1 MDSQRMYFFSS
12 RSFWI
17 ATGIEQCST
26 VAIIAKAFFL
36 LVIYTHAF
44 SPFISYILAR
54 LVVIIIIIIFCSS
67 FLGLSEN
74 GKLLTDDVCYLA
86 WIVWLT
92 GNNNNVCHIV

>member
-1 MDSQRMYFFSS
+1 MYFFSS

-54 LVVIIIIIIFCSS
+54 LVVIIIIIFCSS